1 MLQKKLFDTK
11 NCPVEI
17 DANELALIAGGLVVS
32 PVDPGVMPEGAPCD
46 RCPPPPPK

>member
-17 DANELALIAGGLVVS
+17 NANELALIAGGLVVS
-32 PVDPGVMPEGAPCD
+32 PVDPDVMPLGVACQT
-46 RCPPPPPK
+46 CPPPPPK